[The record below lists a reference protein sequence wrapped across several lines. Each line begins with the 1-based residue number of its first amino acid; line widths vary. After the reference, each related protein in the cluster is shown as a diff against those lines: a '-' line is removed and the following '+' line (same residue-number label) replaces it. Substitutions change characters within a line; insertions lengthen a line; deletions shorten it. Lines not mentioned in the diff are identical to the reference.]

1 MLGFLFRI
9 LLILASI
16 PGVIVHE
23 LGHQILCHLTGTRVL
38 RVCYFRFGNP
48 AGYVMHEAPRSLWR
62 HIAIGLGPLLVNTGA
77 GFGLGWMAWSGRFP
91 GATVWTAK
99 VLPLW
104 LAVAIA
110 MHAFPSS
117 GDARSLLDAVW
128 TPGAGFLA
136 KLLGTPVAL
145 LMFLGA
151 FLGNFGFDLLFGLAC
166 GLIGP
171 WWLLRGPFIEALP
184 KL

>member
-16 PGVIVHE
+16 PGVVVHE

-38 RVCYFRFGNP
+38 KVCYFRFGIP
-48 AGYVMHEAPRSLWR
+48 AGYVMHERPRSAWR
-62 HIAIGLGPLLVNTGA
+62 HLLIALGPFFVNTTA
-77 GFGLGWMAWSGRFP
+77 GFGLGWLALRGQLP

-117 GDARSLLDAVW
+117 GDAQSFLDAIW
-128 TPGAGFLA
+128 SRGSGFFA

-145 LMFLGA
+145 LMYLGA

-166 GLIGP
+166 GLVGP
-171 WWLLRGPFIEALP
+171 WWLLRGPFLAALP

>member
-1 MLGFLFRI
+1 MIGFVFRI

-38 RVCYFRFGNP
+38 KVCYFRFGIP
-48 AGYVMHEAPRSLWR
+48 AGYVMHERPRSWWR
-62 HIAIGLGPLLVNTGA
+62 HMFIALGPFFVNTTTA
-77 GFGLGWMAWSGRFP
+77 FGLGWMALDGRMP
-91 GATVWTAK
+91 GASVWTAK

-110 MHAFPSS
+110 MHAFPSF
-117 GDARSLLDAVW
+117 GDAEVFMNAVW
-128 TPGAGFLA
+128 TKGAGFFA

-145 LMFLGA
+145 FMYLGA
-151 FLGNFGFDLLFGLAC
+151 FLGNYGLDLVFGL
-166 GLIGP
+166 GMG
-171 WWLLRGPFIEALP
+171 WALP
-184 KL
+184 WYLLHGMTMPTF